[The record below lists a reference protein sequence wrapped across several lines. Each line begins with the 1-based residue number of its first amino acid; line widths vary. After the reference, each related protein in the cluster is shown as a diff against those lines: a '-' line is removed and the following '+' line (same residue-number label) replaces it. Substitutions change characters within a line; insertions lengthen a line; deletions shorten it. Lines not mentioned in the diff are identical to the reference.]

1 MDVMEYKEPIP
12 HFYIDLANGNRQ
24 LFKRYVAAYIKRTYP
39 NFELVRIESKGR
51 IAIIRQIP
59 S

>member
-1 MDVMEYKEPIP
+1 MEYKEPIP
-12 HFYIDLANGNRQ
+12 HIYIDLANGNRQ

-51 IAIIRQIP
+51 IAVIRRMD
-59 S
+59 

>member
-1 MDVMEYKEPIP
+1 MEYKEPIP
-12 HFYIDLANGNRQ
+12 HFYIDIANGNRQ

-39 NFELVRIESKGR
+39 KYELVRIENKGR

>member
-24 LFKRYVAAYIKRTYP
+24 LFKRYVAAYIRRNYP
-39 NFELVRIESKGR
+39 NHELIRIENKGR
-51 IAIIRQIP
+51 IAVIRRMD
-59 S
+59 